1 MKARQAR
8 TTRRTAAHAPL
19 SRQAFGEAC
28 LAVMDRK
35 HHWAWPI
42 LMGPGIAKDQ
52 LKIHYQQ
59 EYLVYVRDF
68 PVLLARVHGQNP
80 PPDVRRMLAENIYE
94 EDTGGLSFGRSHP
107 DLFHDMMRGLGY
119 DLDDFQRA
127 TLLPAS
133 AAYRAWLDRVSA
145 HRDWVIGAAALA
157 IFVEGSVND
166 RREILEPSKP
176 KSQDEIE
183 SYVNQHPLVQ
193 YHNIS
198 RAQMDLIR
206 AHQKVEA
213 GHRQDAYAMV
223 LSHTTSVRQQQA
235 VLACLSRALTLWIRY
250 RDAVAKACRL
260 RKPS

>member
-1 MKARQAR
+1 
-8 TTRRTAAHAPL
+8 
-19 SRQAFGEAC
+19 
-28 LAVMDRK
+28 MDRK

-42 LMGPGIAKDQ
+42 LMGPGISKDQ

-107 DLFHDMMRGLGY
+107 ELFQEMMRGLGY

-127 TLLPAS
+127 GLLPAS

-145 HRDWVIGAAALA
+145 HRDWIIGAAALA
-157 IFVEGSVND
+157 IFVEGSVKD

-176 KSQDEIE
+176 QSRDEIE
-183 SYVNQHPLVQ
+183 SYVNQHPLVRH
-193 YHNIS
+193 HNIS
-198 RAQMDLIR
+198 RTQMDLIR
-206 AHQKVEA
+206 AHQQVEA
-213 GHRQDAYAMV
+213 GHRQDAYVMV
-223 LSHTTSVRQQQA
+223 LGHTTTARQQQA
-235 VLACLSRALTLWIRY
+235 VLACLSKTLMLWTRY